1 MKNEKKHQIKAK
13 LTEGSVG
20 WMLVRLTLPM
30 IMGILSMVI
39 YNLVDTFFVSR
50 LGKLQMAA
58 LTFTFP
64 VVLVVGSVA
73 HGLGVGT
80 SSLVSRAIG
89 ERNINRVRRLA
100 TDSLMLSFLC
110 VAVFAAAGLITIE
123 PLFRLLGADEN
134 ILPFI
139 KEYMT
144 VWYPGTMFVVF
155 PMVGNNIIRATGDTK
170 TPGFVM
176 LTGAVINSVLDPV
189 LIFGSNAIPVI
200 GTFLGSIGLVISPF
214 GIRGAAAATLIGR
227 SFTFLVA
234 LYILGRR
241 ERLLTFK
248 NADIR
253 KISSSWKEILSI
265 GIPNA
270 GTRMIIPLGTGVL
283 TRMISEYGNSAVAGY
298 GIATRIE
305 FFALAPVRA
314 LSSVIGPFIGQNYGA
329 GFISRVK
336 KGITR
341 SSQFSVILGLICFA
355 VLFVFSEKI
364 ASVFSSNSEII
375 SVTSLYLKIVSAAY
389 GLHGICLISAF
400 ILNVFKRPYHAVLIS
415 LTEIFILSVPLALI
429 ANIFFGV
436 AGIFSAISAGYAL
449 AGIIAF
455 YLVKKVFKKEMI
467 KAGKE

>member
-1 MKNEKKHQIKAK
+1 MNKENKNHIKAK

-20 WMLVRLTLPM
+20 WMLIRLTLPM

-89 ERNINRVRRLA
+89 ENNIIRVRRLA

-110 VAVFAAAGLITIE
+110 VAVFAAAGLMTIE
-123 PLFRLLGADEN
+123 PLFRLLGAGEN

-176 LTGAVINSVLDPV
+176 LTGAVINSILDPV
-189 LIFGSNAIPVI
+189 LIFGSEAVPVI
-200 GTFLGSIGLVISPF
+200 GPLLSSTGLVISPF

-227 SFTFLVA
+227 SFTFIVA

-241 ERLLTFK
+241 EKLITFK
-248 NADIR
+248 NTNI
-253 KISSSWKEILSI
+253 KGIISSWKEVLSI

-283 TRMISEYGNSAVAGY
+283 TRLISEYGTSAVAGY

-329 GFISRVK
+329 GLFSRVK
-336 KGITR
+336 KGIRR
-341 SSQFSVILGLICFA
+341 SSQFSVILGLICF
-355 VLFVFSEKI
+355 LFLFIFAERI
-364 ASVFSSNSEII
+364 ASVFTKNREII
-375 SVTSLYLKIVSAAY
+375 SVTSLYLKTVSAAY

-400 ILNVFKRPYHAVLIS
+400 ILNVFKRPYHAVFIS
-415 LTEIFILSVPLALI
+415 LTEIFLLSVPLALT
-429 ANIFFGV
+429 ANAFFGV
-436 AGIFSAISAGYAL
+436 AGIFSAISTGYAV
-449 AGIIAF
+449 AGVIAF
-455 YLVKKVFKKEMI
+455 YMVKKVFKKEI
-467 KAGKE
+467 IPSEK